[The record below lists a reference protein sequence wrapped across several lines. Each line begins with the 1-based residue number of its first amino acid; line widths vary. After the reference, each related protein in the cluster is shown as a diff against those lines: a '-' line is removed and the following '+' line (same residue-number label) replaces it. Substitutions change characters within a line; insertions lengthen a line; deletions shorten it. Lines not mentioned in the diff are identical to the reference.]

1 MWDASSVS
9 PGLAGI
15 DPWSVCSWSLS
26 HGTMCTATFTL
37 RACMSASTCL
47 GSRLNTSGLKSND
60 GWVVFQPLGQKP
72 VPR

>member
-15 DPWSVCSWSLS
+15 DPWSVGSWSLS